1 MKTKEN
7 EDIVNDVTIQ
17 NVLNV
22 PLSKE
27 PRSYRLAVMS
37 NSQTQT
43 DEMSNRRPNKEQNQI
58 QESKKPAKSKRNN
71 TKSSSIVSL
80 DDEFI
85 GVQRNRV
92 KTKRYYIGGIAE
104 TTKKE
109 TILQYLNDKGI
120 SPTLFNLFTS
130 RRKERFPLK

>member
-1 MKTKEN
+1 MHPSSNNMFCNNKSISNSQEPSDHVGQDKNLTKEN

-37 NSQTQT
+37 NSQKQT
-43 DEMSNRRPNKEQNQI
+43 DEVKEQNQI

-71 TKSSSIVSL
+71 TKSSRVSIVSL

-92 KTKRYYIGGIAE
+92 KTNSTVPE
-104 TTKKE
+104 
-109 TILQYLNDKGI
+109 
-120 SPTLFNLFTS
+120 
-130 RRKERFPLK
+130 